1 MEFTHNADSE
11 HVGGRDEAMF
21 VYYSFIED
29 AHGAMH
35 RRPLD
40 FLGWLVEVG
49 ITN

>member
-1 MEFTHNADSE
+1 MLDQESNLDSKFE
-11 HVGGRDEAMF
+11 TKLF
-21 VYYSFIED
+21 IIED